1 MSREWQQTKYKAYV
15 LPNAVY
21 YQCIWA
27 IRDLERME
35 KRMTELKEEEKSAI
49 GASIVSDR
57 VSGFVLRRP
66 TEEIALEKAI
76 LEERVSEIHSAL
88 ETVPEDY
95 RAFILSNIILKNSGK
110 AFPNRMWKYWK
121 QRFVYT
127 VAKNLSII

>member
-76 LEERVSEIHSAL
+76 LEERVSGIHSAL